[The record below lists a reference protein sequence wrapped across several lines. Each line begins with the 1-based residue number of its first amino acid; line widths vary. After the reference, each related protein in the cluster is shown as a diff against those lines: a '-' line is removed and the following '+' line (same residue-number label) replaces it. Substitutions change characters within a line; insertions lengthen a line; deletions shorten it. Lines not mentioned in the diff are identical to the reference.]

1 MILTDRL
8 PGTVAYN
15 YYFNEVLTFSEGIQY
30 YVTSNT
36 ISKAMTRDRISSQ
49 D

>member
-1 MILTDRL
+1 MIVTDRL
-8 PGTVAYN
+8 PGAAAYN
-15 YYFNEVLTFSEGIQY
+15 YFYIEVLTYSKGIQY